1 MSRQEACEQ
10 YRNALKS
17 GKTCYKQAVLHG
29 HYPYLQILDEILE
42 DSMIAGRVDLGV
54 IEIPTEQIVGTKSEG
69 RQNVFASNFLPLL
82 EETSEFAAKWIN
94 LCQAHLSDE
103 GIRDPIRCYEY
114 LGRFYVQ
121 EGNKRVSV
129 LKSFDAPTIPGHVT
143 RLVPV
148 WSDAPEIQRYYE
160 FLQTYQLTGLYRVY
174 FTQYGGFR
182 KLQAALGFEPDHKW
196 TEQDR
201 RYFLS
206 GFTYFREAFLKLGGD
221 KLPILATDALLVWLN
236 VYSFQELRTSSLSDL
251 VKSLSAVWPDVKVL
265 AQPDPIA
272 VSTEPNEMPE
282 EEQGLISRLFSMVF
296 PSHLTVAFINELNP
310 MDSTWTRGHEQ
321 GIRHLESVMGDKVS
335 ILEYNDVGNG
345 EDAEEAMEQAIAA
358 GAQVIFTTTAP
369 LIGACRKIA
378 ARHPH
383 VRILNCSTSM
393 PYTGVRTYY
402 SRIYE
407 GKFLSGAIAGAMS
420 PNDQL
425 GYIAS
430 SPIFGV
436 PAGINAF
443 ALGARLTNPR
453 AKVKLMWSCLPG
465 DPIEELKR
473 QGVDYISTL
482 DIPTL
487 DSLQSNRGA
496 YQVQPD
502 GTLHLLASPYW
513 NWGEFYVKIV
523 NSILNGGWDA
533 FNSGKDGQQAVNY
546 WWGIDSGVIDLWTSP
561 DLPEGIQNL
570 VQILKRGLMD
580 DSISPFHRRIRSQ
593 DGILRNDGERWF
605 TPDEI
610 MHMDWLCDAVE
621 GSIPAFEELLPKARS
636 IVRLQGIYREQILPE
651 EEGLLL

>member
-1 MSRQEACEQ
+1 MGRQEACEQ
-10 YRNALKS
+10 YREALKS
-17 GKTCYKQAVLHG
+17 GKACYKQAVLHG
-29 HYPYLQILDEILE
+29 QYPYLQILDEIL
-42 DSMIAGRVDLGV
+42 DDAMIAGRVNLGI

-69 RQNVFASNFLPLL
+69 RQNAFASNFLPVLD
-82 EETSEFAAKWIN
+82 EDSEFAAKWIN
-94 LCQAHLSDE
+94 LCEAHLSNE

-129 LKSFDAPTIPGHVT
+129 LKSFGAPTIPGHVT
-143 RLVPV
+143 RLVPA
-148 WSDAPEIQRYYE
+148 WSDAPEVQRYYE
-160 FLQTYQLTGLYRVY
+160 FLQAYQVTGLYRVA
-174 FTQYGGFR
+174 FTRFGSFQ
-182 KLQAALGFEPDHKW
+182 KLQAALGFDPDHKW
-196 TEQDR
+196 TEEDR

-206 GFTYFREAFLKLGGD
+206 GFTYFRAAYDKLGGNR
-221 KLPILATDALLVWLN
+221 LPITPADALLVWLN
-236 VYSFQELRTSSLSDL
+236 VYPFQDLRTKTLPEL
-251 VKSLSAVWPDVKVL
+251 TKSLTAVWPDIKVL
-265 AQPDPIA
+265 CQPDSIT
-272 VSTEPNEMPE
+272 VSTEPTEMPE
-282 EEQGLISRLFSMVF
+282 EDQSILSRLFSMVF
-296 PSHLTVAFINELNP
+296 PSQLTVAFINELNP
-310 MDSTWTRGHEQ
+310 IDSPWTRGHEQ

-335 ILEYNDVGNG
+335 ILEYYDVGK
-345 EDAEEAMEQAIAA
+345 EDAAEDAMEQAIAS
-358 GAQVIFTTTAP
+358 GAQVLFTTTAP
-369 LIGACRKIA
+369 LIAACRKVA
-378 ARHPH
+378 VRHPNI
-383 VRILNCSTSM
+383 RILNCSTSM

-420 PNDQL
+420 RTDLL

-453 AKVKLMWSCLPG
+453 ARVKLMWSCLPG
-465 DPIEELKR
+465 DPMEELKR

-487 DSLQSNRGA
+487 DYHQANRGA

-502 GTLHLLASPYW
+502 GSLHLLASPYW

-523 NSILNGGWDA
+523 TSILNGGWDA
-533 FNSGKDGQQAVNY
+533 LNSGKDDHQAVNY
-546 WWGIDSGVIDLWTSP
+546 WWGIASGAIDLWTSP
-561 DLPEGIQNL
+561 DLPEGVQNL

-580 DSISPFHRRIRSQ
+580 DSITPFHRRIRSQ

-605 TPDEI
+605 TPEEI

-621 GSIPAFEELLPKARS
+621 GSIPKFEELIPQAQA
-636 IVRLQGIYREQILPE
+636 IVRLQGVYRDQILPE
-651 EEGLLL
+651 KEGLLL

>member
-1 MSRQEACEQ
+1 MGRQEACEQ
-10 YRNALKS
+10 YREALKS
-17 GKTCYKQAVLHG
+17 GKACYKQAVLHG
-29 HYPYLQILDEILE
+29 QYPYLQILDEIL
-42 DSMIAGRVDLGV
+42 DDAMIAGRVNLGI

-69 RQNVFASNFLPLL
+69 RQNAFASNFLPVLD
-82 EETSEFAAKWIN
+82 EDSEFAAKWIN
-94 LCQAHLSDE
+94 LCEAHLSNE

-129 LKSFDAPTIPGHVT
+129 LKSFGAPTIPGHVT
-143 RLVPV
+143 RLVPA
-148 WSDAPEIQRYYE
+148 WSDAPEVQRYYE
-160 FLQTYQLTGLYRVY
+160 FLQAYQVTGLYRVA
-174 FTQYGGFR
+174 FTRFGSFQ
-182 KLQAALGFEPDHKW
+182 KLQAALGFDPDHKW
-196 TEQDR
+196 TEEDR

-206 GFTYFREAFLKLGGD
+206 GFTYFRAAYDKLGGNR
-221 KLPILATDALLVWLN
+221 LPITTADALLVWLN
-236 VYSFQELRTSSLSDL
+236 VYPFQDLRTKTLPEL
-251 VKSLSAVWPDVKVL
+251 TKNLTAVWPDIKVL
-265 AQPDPIA
+265 CQPDSIT
-272 VSTEPNEMPE
+272 VSTEPTEMPE
-282 EEQGLISRLFSMVF
+282 EEQGILSRLVSMVF

-310 MDSTWTRGHEQ
+310 MSSTWIRGHEQ
-321 GIRHLESVMGDKVS
+321 GIRHLESVMGEKIS
-335 ILEYNDVGNG
+335 ILEYYDVGNG
-345 EDAEEAMEQAIAA
+345 EAAEEAMEQAIAA
-358 GAQVIFTTTAP
+358 GAQVLFTTTPP

-378 ARHPH
+378 VLHPH

-420 PNDQL
+420 RNDQL

-465 DPIEELKR
+465 NPMEELKR

-487 DSLQSNRGA
+487 DYHQANRGA

-502 GTLHLLASPYW
+502 GTLQLLASPYW
-513 NWGEFYVKIV
+513 NWGAFYVKIV

-533 FNSGKDGQQAVNY
+533 LNSGKEDHQAVNY
-546 WWGIDSGVIDLWTSP
+546 WWGIASGVIDLWTSP
-561 DLPEGIQNL
+561 DLPEGVQNL

-580 DSISPFHRRIRSQ
+580 DSIAPFHRRIRSQ
-593 DGILRNDGERWF
+593 DGVLRNDGEQWL
-605 TPDEI
+605 TPEEI
-610 MHMDWLCDAVE
+610 MHMDWLCDTIE
-621 GSIPAFEELLPKARS
+621 GSIPSFEELIPQSQA
-636 IVRLQGIYREQILPE
+636 IVRLQGIYRDQILPE
-651 EEGLLL
+651 KEGLLL

>member
-1 MSRQEACEQ
+1 MSRQEAYEQ
-10 YRNALKS
+10 YREALKS
-17 GKTCYKQAVLHG
+17 GKACYKQAVLHG
-29 HYPYLQILDEILE
+29 QYPYLQILDEILE
-42 DSMIAGRVDLGV
+42 DSMIAGRVNLGI

-69 RQNVFASNFLPLL
+69 RQNAFASNFYPILD
-82 EETSEFAAKWIN
+82 ENSEFAAKWIN
-94 LCQAHLSDE
+94 LCEAHLSSE

-129 LKSFDAPTIPGHVT
+129 LKSFGAATIPGHVT

-148 WSDAPEIQRYYE
+148 WSEAPEIQRYYE
-160 FLQTYQLTGLYRVY
+160 FLQTYQQTGLYRVF
-174 FTQYGGFR
+174 FTQYGAFR
-182 KLQAALGFEPDHKW
+182 KLQAALGFEPDYQW
-196 TEQDR
+196 TEQNR

-206 GFTYFREAFLKLGGD
+206 GFTYFQDAFRKLGGD
-221 KLPILATDALLVWLN
+221 KLPITAADALLVWLN
-236 VYSFQELRTSSLSDL
+236 VYPFQDLRTSTLPEL
-251 VKSLSAVWPDVKVL
+251 VKSLTAVWPDIKVL
-265 AQPDPIA
+265 GQPDPIA
-272 VSTEPNEMPE
+272 VSTEPAETPE
-282 EEQGLISRLFSMVF
+282 EEQGILSRLFSMVF
-296 PSHLTVAFINELNP
+296 PSHPTVAFVNELNP
-310 MDSTWTRGHEQ
+310 ISSTWIRGHEQ
-321 GIRHLESVMGDKVS
+321 GIRHLESVMGDKIS
-335 ILEYNDVGNG
+335 ILEYYDVGND
-345 EDAEEAMEQAIAA
+345 ESAEEAMEQAIAA
-358 GAQVIFTTTAP
+358 GAQVIFTTTPP

-378 ARHPH
+378 VRHPQ

-420 PNDQL
+420 RNDQL

-453 AKVKLMWSCLPG
+453 AKVKLLWSCLPG
-465 DPIEELKR
+465 DPMDELKR

-487 DSLQSNRGA
+487 DYHQANRGA

-502 GTLHLLASPYW
+502 GNLHLLASPYW

-533 FNSGKDGQQAVNY
+533 LNSGKEDHQAVNY
-546 WWGIDSGVIDLWTSP
+546 WWGIASGVIDLWTSP
-561 DLPEGIQNL
+561 DLPEGVQNL

-580 DSISPFHRRIRSQ
+580 DSITPFHRRIRSQ
-593 DGILRNDGERWF
+593 DGVLRNDGEQWF
-605 TPDEI
+605 TPEEI

-621 GSIPAFEELLPKARS
+621 GSIPSFDQLIPQAQS
-636 IVRLQGIYREQILPE
+636 IVRLQGIYRDQILPE
-651 EEGLLL
+651 KEGLLL